1 MEEKFGS
8 NFKKNNWII
17 TQPEVCGPNQIISA
31 QMKFVQDDEVAQG
44 WQIVLCYLF
53 LLFWCSGT
61 YLVHYICVAGV
72 KTLHLKQKHN
82 VTPSPT

>member
-1 MEEKFGS
+1 MKKFCKPRHFPDREKSLQNLIPLHENKKNIFSKFSLFNSFPFLLMEEKFGS

-44 WQIVLCYLF
+44 
-53 LLFWCSGT
+53 
-61 YLVHYICVAGV
+61 
-72 KTLHLKQKHN
+72 
-82 VTPSPT
+82 